1 MYKYKV
7 ILIITIILFAS
18 SCSKNSNEKKENMPN
33 RVEIILSD
41 DINNINNEENKEV
54 KEYDEDKLKQM
65 ALTSLKEFYSMPY
78 NKENVR
84 IAYEKFYSTNYKEI
98 LRKSRNIKNAD
109 EYVQSDPSLDF
120 EFETKIDKVYDIKLD
135 GQKAYIDVD
144 SSVYDR
150 VEDTTSKARQTF
162 IMCYEN
168 NRWVI
173 M

>member
-1 MYKYKV
+1 MFKYIFLISL
-7 ILIITIILFAS
+7 ILLSLI
-18 SCSKNSNEKKENMPN
+18 SCNKTQNAEEENIKK

-41 DINNINNEENKEV
+41 ENSSENIEV
-54 KEYDEDKLKQM
+54 KEYDEEKLKQL
-65 ALTSLKEFYSMPY
+65 ALSSLKEFYAMPY
-78 NKENVR
+78 NKETVR
-84 IAYEKFYSTNYKEI
+84 IAYEKFYSTNYKEV

-109 EYVQSDPSLDF
+109 DYVESDPSLDF
-120 EFETKIDKVYDIKLD
+120 EFETTIDKVYGIKLD

-162 IMCYEN
+162 IMSYEN

-173 M
+173 L

>member
-1 MYKYKV
+1 MFKY
-7 ILIITIILFAS
+7 ILLISLILLSFI
-18 SCSKNSNEKKENMPN
+18 SCNKNTEEENIKK

-41 DINNINNEENKEV
+41 ENSSENIEV
-54 KEYDEDKLKQM
+54 KEYDEEKLKQL
-65 ALTSLKEFYSMPY
+65 ALSSLKEFYSMPY

-84 IAYEKFYSTNYKEI
+84 IAYEKFYSANYKEV

-109 EYVQSDPSLDF
+109 DYVKSDPSLDF
-120 EFETKIDKVYDIKLD
+120 EFETTIDKVYDIKLD

-162 IMCYEN
+162 IMSYEN

-173 M
+173 L

>member
-1 MYKYKV
+1 MYKYKL
-7 ILIITIILFAS
+7 ILIIIIILFIS
-18 SCSKNSNEKKENMPN
+18 SCSKNNNEKKANIQN

-41 DINNINNEENKEV
+41 DTDSIKENKEV
-54 KEYDEDKLKQM
+54 KEYDEDKLKQL
-65 ALTSLKEFYSMPY
+65 ALSSLKEFYSMPY

-84 IAYEKFYSTNYKEI
+84 IAYEKFYSANYKEI

-150 VEDTTSKARQTF
+150 VEDTTSKTRQTF